1 VQDSQ
6 NISLARSYRSLNV
19 FGPYGEQKSEI
30 IENTI
35 GSPLSDVKIL
45 EITQKRVEQS
55 LDILGIVRGVS
66 DARNFLSEFLTEDQV
81 NMLLRNQSN
90 MLSFNE
96 PVENGIIDS
105 LEIL

>member
-1 VQDSQ
+1 M
-6 NISLARSYRSLNV
+6 
-19 FGPYGEQKSEI
+19 
-30 IENTI
+30 
-35 GSPLSDVKIL
+35 KIL

-66 DARNFLSEFLTEDQV
+66 DARNFLSEFLTDDQL